1 MEKLSIL
8 THSIK
13 ELAQQNLECS
23 FLYKKKY
30 IKLHLPSSHSC
41 EIQIMQNQVMW

>member
-1 MEKLSIL
+1 MKKNAWKNFRFL
-8 THSIK
+8 
-13 ELAQQNLECS
+13 LAQQNLECS